1 LAYVGIPIAALVL
14 IWSFVTESRMN
25 KRAQEMAAEQARMTE
40 RGPSDYPIP
49 MLAGVPTVDV
59 AAVSSGSAD
68 RPEVLDV

>member
-1 LAYVGIPIAALVL
+1 
-14 IWSFVTESRMN
+14 
-25 KRAQEMAAEQARMTE
+25 MTE